1 MFNEIDVVTELDDSP
16 EADMIRKCDEADRT
30 GEIPECTWVR
40 KYLMTFKT
48 GILMFSDDDGLQA
61 KMES

>member
-1 MFNEIDVVTELDDSP
+1 MSFDFVDDVTDDLFNEKDVVTELDDSP

-40 KYLMTFKT
+40 KY
-48 GILMFSDDDGLQA
+48 
-61 KMES
+61 